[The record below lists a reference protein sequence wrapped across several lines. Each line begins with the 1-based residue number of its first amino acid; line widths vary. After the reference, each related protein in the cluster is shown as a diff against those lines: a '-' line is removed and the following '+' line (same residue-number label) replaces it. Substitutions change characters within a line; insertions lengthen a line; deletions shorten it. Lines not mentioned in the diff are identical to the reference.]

1 MTAPMADGNDIA
13 TEVIA
18 DQGDLFL
25 IVGDKKKA
33 KLRVSSAM
41 LKGTSAVFA
50 AMLGPHFQEGQ
61 GTCSAESPKEI
72 SFPDDDAIAM
82 SDMCNLLHHKTP
94 KELAGFPVSKTI
106 VAVAVV
112 IDKYACHEA
121 LRLQGQALLLGW
133 LSHQGN
139 LLKGLIPCSWCLMAC
154 AAYLFDHTASF
165 RTFTNRLV
173 TECFTP
179 CSTLLK
185 DKQCMIL
192 PLPVFQRQGAQRRIS
207 GALPVLGAPTCSL
220 TSNPCRPFYD
230 DAFARTITAAFKLD
244 YWPPAFDENNSIAAA
259 ITTIKGIGDLS
270 RKPTGCDHTLGHKT
284 MVTAAEFIDL
294 ATSVEKGCEGLCLQC
309 VKEGVLDLGTKC
321 ARKEHAS

>member
-1 MTAPMADGNDIA
+1 MADGNDIA

-112 IDKYACHEA
+112 ID
-121 LRLQGQALLLGW
+121 
-133 LSHQGN
+133 
-139 LLKGLIPCSWCLMAC
+139 
-154 AAYLFDHTASF
+154 
-165 RTFTNRLV
+165 NRHRR
-173 TECFTP
+173 E
-179 CSTLLK
+179 
-185 DKQCMIL
+185 
-192 PLPVFQRQGAQRRIS
+192 RQGAQRRIS